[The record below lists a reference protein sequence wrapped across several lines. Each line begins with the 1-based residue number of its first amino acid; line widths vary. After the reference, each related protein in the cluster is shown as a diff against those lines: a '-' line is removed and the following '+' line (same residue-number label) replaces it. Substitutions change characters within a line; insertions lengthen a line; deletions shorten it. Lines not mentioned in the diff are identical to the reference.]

1 MASMS
6 TCITVIPTCGLPR
19 RLLSFTPK
27 QPISL
32 PCVIGGVPK
41 RVWDS
46 RVLVARPG
54 GAVESDKLPSDVRKR
69 TMDAVD
75 GCGGRVTIGDVASRA
90 GLNLNQAQKA
100 LQALAADADG
110 FLEVSG
116 EGDVLYVFPKDYR
129 SRLGAKSFRIK
140 AEPFFEK
147 AKAAG
152 EYLIRVSFGTAL
164 IASIVIVYTTIIALV
179 TSSRSEEDNRGR
191 RGGRSYDSGFT
202 FYFNPVDLF
211 WYWDPYY
218 YRRRRLQADD
228 DKMNFIESVFSF
240 VFGDGDPNQGIEEER
255 WKLIGQYIASNGGV
269 VAAEELAPYLDIDST
284 EGIKFYQLVSEL
296 RSWSVESLM
305 VTKANARM
313 EMRMGAMEKAIEE
326 NREAVELRLSSIE
339 GMIQW
344 LAAAWE
350 KKSPAMNVH
359 TVDAVMVAMDGEAL
373 GWFQW
378 WESWNP
384 SHSWNGLKI
393 AVTQRFQASSLGN
406 PFQALL
412 VLEQEETVQGF
423 IGQFEKCVGMVK
435 GLEEPFLVEVFLKGL
450 KEEISTEV
458 RFHEPK
464 NLMEAMVKAR
474 RVEDKDKV
482 LGKLPLSNSQGYNL
496 LKPSYSSLKFVRDWQ
511 PVNNKVADPTNAPK
525 TGSSGWQGR
534 RTFHNLSPV
543 EDDESYILPVLLRF
557 DGQPDVDEEG
567 NILYRFPSLQRTAS
581 QKSKRKEYVGRRWA
595 DWVGIE
601 KFFKEKKWQFSKTG
615 TPERAMVIGLGGLN
629 LFGVIILGTMLKDM
643 AVAPSSFIKFVA
655 DIFPL
660 LQIYAGSFFAI
671 PLVRWFFIRKKNAD
685 IEKRNKARQQC
696 AQVLELPD
704 TSLRQKVNKG
714 KYPQTSSDGDET
726 SGLGVAGRDDPHFGS
741 PTRAQAGCAFVRCK
755 SFQ

>member
-1 MASMS
+1 MASIS
-6 TCITVIPTCGLPR
+6 TCITVTPTCRLAR
-19 RLLSFTPK
+19 RLLSFTSK
-27 QPISL
+27 QAIAFPSVQQN
-32 PCVIGGVPK
+32 PVIGGVTK

-46 RVLVARPG
+46 RVLVAGPG
-54 GAVESDKLPSDVRKR
+54 GAVETDKLPSDVRKR

-75 GCGGRVTIGDVASRA
+75 ECGGRMTIGDVASRA

-100 LQALAADADG
+100 LQALAADTNG
-110 FLEVSG
+110 FLEVSE

-152 EYLIRVSFGTAL
+152 EYFIRVSFGTAL

-218 YRRRRLQADD
+218 YRRQRPQADD

-284 EGIKFYQLVSEL
+284 EGIK
-296 RSWSVESLM
+296 
-305 VTKANARM
+305 
-313 EMRMGAMEKAIEE
+313 
-326 NREAVELRLSSIE
+326 
-339 GMIQW
+339 
-344 LAAAWE
+344 
-350 KKSPAMNVH
+350 
-359 TVDAVMVAMDGEAL
+359 
-373 GWFQW
+373 
-378 WESWNP
+378 
-384 SHSWNGLKI
+384 
-393 AVTQRFQASSLGN
+393 
-406 PFQALL
+406 
-412 VLEQEETVQGF
+412 
-423 IGQFEKCVGMVK
+423 
-435 GLEEPFLVEVFLKGL
+435 
-450 KEEISTEV
+450 
-458 RFHEPK
+458 
-464 NLMEAMVKAR
+464 
-474 RVEDKDKV
+474 
-482 LGKLPLSNSQGYNL
+482 
-496 LKPSYSSLKFVRDWQ
+496 
-511 PVNNKVADPTNAPK
+511 
-525 TGSSGWQGR
+525 
-534 RTFHNLSPV
+534 
-543 EDDESYILPVLLRF
+543 DDESYILPVLLRF
-557 DGQPDVDEEG
+557 DGQPEVDEET
-567 NILYRFPSLQRTAS
+567 TAS

-601 KFFKEKKWQFSKTG
+601 KFFKEKKWQFSITG
-615 TPERAMVIGLGGLN
+615 TSERAMVIGLGGLN
-629 LFGVIILGTMLKDM
+629 LFGVIILGTMLNALTSVFLLIQRDT

-704 TSLRQKVNKG
+704 TSLRQKLF
-714 KYPQTSSDGDET
+714 S
-726 SGLGVAGRDDPHFGS
+726 ARDMAEKTVIGQDQIVYSTDKDLLEQEYEAREWDKKFRELESTASRLPSVKALDLALVYCSFYWFSINLNSFLLDP
-741 PTRAQAGCAFVRCK
+741 VI
-755 SFQ
+755 

>member
-1 MASMS
+1 MYYIIAQDYKYKFRSGEGECNTILNISQIYNPWYFRCDRHSHTQHNKSVLSSVPCLYTEMASMS

-359 TVDAVMVAMDGEAL
+359 TVDVSGGDEG
-373 GWFQW
+373 
-378 WESWNP
+378 
-384 SHSWNGLKI
+384 I
-393 AVTQRFQASSLGN
+393 AAHDSNRWRN
-406 PFQALL
+406 
-412 VLEQEETVQGF
+412 LEMP
-423 IGQFEKCVGMVK
+423 I
-435 GLEEPFLVEVFLKGL
+435 
-450 KEEISTEV
+450 
-458 RFHEPK
+458 
-464 NLMEAMVKAR
+464 
-474 RVEDKDKV
+474 
-482 LGKLPLSNSQGYNL
+482 
-496 LKPSYSSLKFVRDWQ
+496 
-511 PVNNKVADPTNAPK
+511 
-525 TGSSGWQGR
+525 
-534 RTFHNLSPV
+534 
-543 EDDESYILPVLLRF
+543 F
-557 DGQPDVDEEG
+557 DG
-567 NILYRFPSLQRTAS
+567 
-581 QKSKRKEYVGRRWA
+581 
-595 DWVGIE
+595 
-601 KFFKEKKWQFSKTG
+601 
-615 TPERAMVIGLGGLN
+615 
-629 LFGVIILGTMLKDM
+629 
-643 AVAPSSFIKFVA
+643 
-655 DIFPL
+655 
-660 LQIYAGSFFAI
+660 
-671 PLVRWFFIRKKNAD
+671 
-685 IEKRNKARQQC
+685 
-696 AQVLELPD
+696 
-704 TSLRQKVNKG
+704 
-714 KYPQTSSDGDET
+714 
-726 SGLGVAGRDDPHFGS
+726 DDPMVWL
-741 PTRAQAGCAFVRCK
+741 TKIK
-755 SFQ
+755 SCRL